1 MNDYLLAIIIGV
13 LSSFVA
19 SLLFLFFLT
28 GVRPNIVISDQI
40 AKSKSSTT
48 GELVYIIKVINKTKR
63 PIIDIKA
70 QLHLINL
77 VVMPGGVIRN
87 TNKIELKTSEIME
100 ISKFDFEDK
109 MANYAYRFVVNEN
122 IEQKW
127 DNSQSFL
134 RFKISAKDSL
144 SGFSRVFGKNYHTK
158 INSIQEGKFEAGSS
172 LEIK

>member
-19 SLLFLFFLT
+19 SLIFLLFLT
-28 GVRPNIVISDQI
+28 RVRPNIVISDQI
-40 AKSKSSTT
+40 AKSRSTKT
-48 GELVYIIKVINKTKR
+48 GELVYIIKIINKTKR
-63 PIIDIKA
+63 PIIDIKV

-87 TNKIELKTSEIME
+87 TNKIALKSSEIME
-100 ISKFDFEDK
+100 ISKFDLNDK
-109 MANYAYRFVVNEN
+109 MGNYAYRFIVNEN
-122 IEQKW
+122 IEKIGE
-127 DNSQSFL
+127 NSNSFL

-144 SGFSRVFGKNYHTK
+144 SGFIRVFTKNYHTK
-158 INSIQEGKFEAGSS
+158 INSIQEGKFEAGNS

>member
-19 SLLFLFFLT
+19 SLIFLLFLT
-28 GVRPNIVISDQI
+28 RVRPNIVISNQI
-40 AKSKSSTT
+40 AKSKSLKT
-48 GELVYIIKVINKTKR
+48 GELVYIIRIINKTKR

-77 VVMPGGVIRN
+77 VVMPGGVIKN
-87 TNKIELKTSEIME
+87 TKIIALKTSEIME
-100 ISKFDFEDK
+100 ISKFDSKDK
-109 MANYAYRFVVNEN
+109 MWNYAYRFIVDEN
-122 IEQKW
+122 IETKW
-127 DNSQSFL
+127 ENSHSFL

-144 SGFSRVFGKNYHTK
+144 SGFSRVFSKNYHTK
-158 INSIQEGKFEAGSS
+158 INSIQEGKFEAGNS